1 MIIWTYLFQKL
12 TLFRLDCSMD
22 FSLKTKRKAVTS
34 VRKII
39 SLDPS
44 LDKYFHQI
52 DSIYFELIA
61 LIELK
66 TGNNFSCWNASET
79 TRTITG
85 LTVYN
90 YKKREPKLWKYSGT
104 GFHKSTNREE
114 YSCVLPT
121 ISIPKDMVRTD
132 IEKWSEW
139 GSHPKFLSAE
149 AFAKNPLGLYH
160 VGKNVRQPLHPW
172 TILFSIIKRC
182 RTYTWHATS
191 SNKTLYQIYKQ
202 LELNPQQVTAIYCL
216 DQ

>member
-1 MIIWTYLFQKL
+1 
-12 TLFRLDCSMD
+12 MD

-66 TGNNFSCWNASET
+66 TGNNFSCWNASEA

-132 IEKWSEW
+132 IEKSSEW

-202 LELNPQQVTAIYCL
+202 LELNPQQVTAVYCL

>member
-1 MIIWTYLFQKL
+1 
-12 TLFRLDCSMD
+12 MD

-61 LIELK
+61 LIELR

-160 VGKNVRQPLHPW
+160 VGKNVRQPLDPW